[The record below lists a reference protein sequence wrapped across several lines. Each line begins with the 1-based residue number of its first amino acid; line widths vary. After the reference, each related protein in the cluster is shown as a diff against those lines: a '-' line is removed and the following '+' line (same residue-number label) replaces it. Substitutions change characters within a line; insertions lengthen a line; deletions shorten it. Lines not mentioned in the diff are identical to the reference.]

1 MEQLREL
8 IIIPAEK
15 KFNKAL
21 FGFDKKDVVDYI
33 NQIEANQ
40 KNSISTYEKK
50 LAEQNKSLTMALRE
64 VDTLTDKVSELET
77 QVKNLSA
84 DVDESS
90 AKLIAENHT
99 LKEQLARLKELE
111 EKNEELQVK
120 ITDLNTKNN
129 YIELER
135 QELVSSLS
143 EKEETILELCK
154 TNAKVEKQ
162 LKSEIEKIKI
172 SYDSERKVQLLNIN
186 SAKEGLTKILSIVE
200 KL

>member
-8 IIIPAEK
+8 IIMPVEK
-15 KFNKAL
+15 KFNKAM
-21 FGFDKKDVVDYI
+21 FGFDKKDVLDYI
-33 NQIEANQ
+33 NQLETNQ
-40 KNSISTYEKK
+40 KNSVATYEKK
-50 LAEQNKSLTMALRE
+50 LVEQNNSLTMALRE
-64 VDTLTDKVSELET
+64 VDTLTDKVAELEK
-77 QVKNLSA
+77 QVKNLSV

-99 LKEQLARLKELE
+99 LKEQLARLSELE
-111 EKNEELQVK
+111 EKNEELQIK

-129 YIELER
+129 YIESER
-135 QELVSSLS
+135 QILVSSLS

-154 TNAKVEKQ
+154 TNAEVEKQ

-172 SYDSERKVQLLNIN
+172 SHDSERKVQLLNIN